1 MGGDFPL
8 TERAERLAQNSNTFY
23 FRPMALNFA
32 DLFEHAVDAFGE
44 RTAVACGDRQVT
56 YRELEER
63 ANRLAHHLAGLG
75 VGPGDHVGLYARNS
89 VEAIE
94 TLIASCKL
102 RAAAVNINY
111 RYVENEL
118 QYMFADSDLTALVYD
133 RRLAPVVAAAASAAP
148 GLVGY
153 VQIDDGSPPEHP
165 TAQGTAKTALPVT
178 GYDAALAAASLERD
192 FPARSGDDVYII
204 YTGGTTGYPK
214 GVMWR
219 HEDIW
224 RTLAGGIDF
233 VTGEPA
239 PDEWA
244 QSRKGLEG
252 GEFVKLCA
260 APLIHGNAQVA
271 ALAGLFSGETIVL
284 LPAFDAREIWRAVER
299 HQVNVL
305 VIIGDAMARP
315 LVEAYLAGAYDVCSL
330 VAVSSSAA
338 LFSPVV
344 KDACAKALP
353 DVVITEAIGS
363 TETGFAGISF
373 VSAGEP
379 HRGGPTVMAG
389 PDVVV
394 LDDDNQPAA
403 PGQVGRLARGGHVPL
418 GYYKDPE
425 RTSAMF
431 AEVNGKRYAVPG
443 DLARVED
450 DGTVTLLGRGNTCV
464 NTGGEKVFPEEVEGA
479 LKSHPDV
486 FDALV
491 IGLPDELLGQRVAA
505 LVQPRPDAAP
515 ELAALQEHVRGQIA
529 GYKVPRSIWLTEA
542 ITRTVSGKADYGWA
556 RQYAADHPP
565 GLDRPAGHPASA
577 PQ

>member
-1 MGGDFPL
+1 
-8 TERAERLAQNSNTFY
+8 
-23 FRPMALNFA
+23 MALNFA

-44 RTAVACGDRQVT
+44 RIAVACGDQQVT
-56 YRELEER
+56 YRELEEQT
-63 ANRLAHHLAGLG
+63 NRLAHHLADLG

-94 TLIASCKL
+94 TLLASCKL

-111 RYVENEL
+111 RYAENEL
-118 QYMFADSDLTALVYD
+118 QYMFADSDLAALVYD
-133 RRLAPVVAAAASAAP
+133 RMLASVVATAASAAP
-148 GLVGY
+148 GLRGLIE
-153 VQIDDGSPPEHP
+153 IDDGSPREDSEKPVVP
-165 TAQGTAKTALPVT
+165 TV
-178 GYDAALAAASLERD
+178 GYDQALAAASPERD

-214 GVMWR
+214 GVLWR

-224 RTLAGGIDF
+224 RTLAGGMDF
-233 VTGEPA
+233 VTGEPT

-271 ALAGLFSGETIVL
+271 ALAGLFSGETVVL
-284 LPAFDAREIWRAVER
+284 LPAFDAREIWRAVQR
-299 HQVNVL
+299 HHVNVL

-315 LVEAYLAGAYDVCSL
+315 LVEAYLAGDYDVSSL

-338 LFSPVV
+338 LFSPAV

-353 DVVITEAIGS
+353 DAVITEAIGS

-373 VSAGEP
+373 VSAGDP

-389 PDVVV
+389 PDVIV

-425 RTSAMF
+425 RTAAMF

-443 DLARVED
+443 DMARVEE

-491 IGLPDELLGQRVAA
+491 IGVPDERLGQRVAA
-505 LVQPRPDAAP
+505 LVQPRPGAAP
-515 ELAALQEHVRGQIA
+515 DPAALAEHVRGQIA

-542 ITRTVSGKADYGWA
+542 IRRTVSGKADYGWA
-556 RQYAADHPP
+556 RQYAASHPP

-577 PQ
+577 TQ

>member
-1 MGGDFPL
+1 
-8 TERAERLAQNSNTFY
+8 
-23 FRPMALNFA
+23 MALNFA

-44 RTAVACGDRQVT
+44 RIAVACGDQQVT
-56 YRELEER
+56 YRELEEQT
-63 ANRLAHHLAGLG
+63 NRLAHHLADLG

-94 TLIASCKL
+94 TLLASCKL

-111 RYVENEL
+111 RYAENEL
-118 QYMFADSDLTALVYD
+118 QYMFADSDLAALVYD
-133 RRLAPVVAAAASAAP
+133 RMLASVVATAASAAP
-148 GLVGY
+148 GLRGLIE
-153 VQIDDGSPPEHP
+153 IDDGSPREDSEKPVVP
-165 TAQGTAKTALPVT
+165 TV
-178 GYDAALAAASLERD
+178 GYDQALAAASPERD

-214 GVMWR
+214 GVLWR

-224 RTLAGGIDF
+224 RTLAGGMDF
-233 VTGEPA
+233 VTGEPT

-271 ALAGLFSGETIVL
+271 ALAGLFSGETVVL
-284 LPAFDAREIWRAVER
+284 LPAFDAQQIWRAVER

-315 LVEAYLAGAYDVCSL
+315 LVEAYLAGDYDVSSL

-338 LFSPVV
+338 LFSPAV

-353 DVVITEAIGS
+353 DAVITEAIGS

-373 VSAGEP
+373 VSAGDP

-389 PDVVV
+389 PDVIV

-425 RTSAMF
+425 RTAAMF

-443 DLARVED
+443 DMARVEE

-491 IGLPDELLGQRVAA
+491 IGLPDERLGQRVAA

-515 ELAALQEHVRGQIA
+515 DLAALQEHVRGQIA

-556 RQYAADHPP
+556 RQYAADHEPD
-565 GLDRPAGHPASA
+565 LDLSLQR
-577 PQ
+577 

>member
-1 MGGDFPL
+1 
-8 TERAERLAQNSNTFY
+8 
-23 FRPMALNFA
+23 MALNFA
-32 DLFEHAVDAFGE
+32 DLFEHAMDAFGE

-89 VEAIE
+89 VEALE

-133 RRLAPVVAAAASAAP
+133 RRLAPVVAAAAPAAP

-153 VQIDDGSPPEHP
+153 VEIDDGSPPEQP
-165 TAQGTAKTALPVT
+165 AAQGTAKTAVPVT
-178 GYDAALAAASLERD
+178 GYDAALAAASPERD

-239 PDEWA
+239 PDERA
-244 QSRKGLEG
+244 QSRKGLEA

-315 LVEAYLAGAYDVCSL
+315 LVEGYLAGAYDVSSL

-338 LFSPVV
+338 LFSPAV

-431 AEVNGKRYAVPG
+431 AEVNGRRYAVPG

-515 ELAALQEHVRGQIA
+515 DLAALQEHVRGQIA

-542 ITRTVSGKADYGWA
+542 ITRTVSGKADYGRA
-556 RQYAADHPP
+556 RQYAADHEPD
-565 GLDRPAGHPASA
+565 LDLSMQR
-577 PQ
+577 

>member
-1 MGGDFPL
+1 
-8 TERAERLAQNSNTFY
+8 
-23 FRPMALNFA
+23 MALNFA
-32 DLFEHAVDAFGE
+32 DLFEHAADAFAE

-94 TLIASCKL
+94 TLLAACKL

-118 QYMFADSDLTALVYD
+118 QYMLADSDPVALVYD
-133 RRLAPVVAAAASAAP
+133 RRLAPVVARAAAGRARPARPGGDRRRHAARP
-148 GLVGY
+148 GRPGPPAAARTTTPR
-153 VQIDDGSPPEHP
+153 SPPPHR
-165 TAQGTAKTALPVT
+165 T
-178 GYDAALAAASLERD
+178 RD
-192 FPARSGDDVYII
+192 FPARSADDVYII

-233 VTGEPA
+233 VTAEPL

-244 QSRKGLEG
+244 QSRKGLDN

-271 ALAGLFSGETIVL
+271 ALAGLFSGETIVM
-284 LPAFDAREIWRAVER
+284 LPAFDAREIWRAVQR
-299 HQVNVL
+299 HHVNVL

-315 LVEAYLAGAYDVCSL
+315 LVEAYADGDYDVSSL
-330 VAVSSSAA
+330 VAMSSSAA
-338 LFSPVV
+338 LFSPAV

-379 HRGGPTVMAG
+379 HRGGPTVIAG
-389 PDVVV
+389 PDVIV
-394 LDDDNQPAA
+394 LGDDGQPVA

-418 GYYKDPE
+418 GYYKDPVK
-425 RTSAMF
+425 TSAMF
-431 AEVNGKRYAVPG
+431 AEVDGKRYAIPG
-443 DLARVED
+443 DMARVEE
-450 DGTVTLLGRGNTCV
+450 DGTLTLLGRGNTCV
-464 NTGGEKVFPEEVEGA
+464 NSGGEKVFPEEVEGA

-491 IGLPDELLGQRVAA
+491 IGMPDDLLGQRVAA
-505 LVQPRPDAAP
+505 LVQPRPGTEPDP
-515 ELAALQEHVRGQIA
+515 AALQEHVRGHIA
-529 GYKVPRSIWLTEA
+529 GYKVPRSIWLTGT
-542 ITRTVSGKADYGWA
+542 IRRTVSGKADYAWA
-556 RQYAADHPP
+556 REYAGAREPA
-565 GLDRPAGHPASA
+565 LDTRR
-577 PQ
+577 

>member
-1 MGGDFPL
+1 
-8 TERAERLAQNSNTFY
+8 
-23 FRPMALNFA
+23 MALNFA

-118 QYMFADSDLTALVYD
+118 RYMFADSDLTALVYD
-133 RRLAPVVAAAASAAP
+133 RRLAPVVAEAASAAP
-148 GLVGY
+148 GLRGCVE
-153 VQIDDGSPPEHP
+153 IDDGSPPEQA
-165 TAQGTAKTALPVT
+165 TAQGTAKTAAPVT
-178 GYDAALAAASLERD
+178 GYDAALAAASPERD
-192 FPARSGDDVYII
+192 FTARSGDDVYII

-244 QSRKGLEG
+244 QSRQGLEG

-271 ALAGLFSGETIVL
+271 ALASLFSGETVVL
-284 LPAFDAREIWRAVER
+284 LPAFDAREIWRAVQR

-315 LVEAYLAGAYDVCSL
+315 LVEAYLAGAYDVSSL

-338 LFSPVV
+338 LFSPAV
-344 KDACAKALP
+344 KDACAQALP
-353 DVVITEAIGS
+353 DAVITEAIGS

-394 LDDDNQPAA
+394 LDDHGGLAG

-418 GYYKDPE
+418 GYYQDPE
-425 RTSAMF
+425 RTAAMF

-443 DLARVED
+443 DMARVED

-515 ELAALQEHVRGQIA
+515 DLAALQEHVRGQIA

-542 ITRTVSGKADYGWA
+542 ITRTVSGKADYGSA

-577 PQ
+577 TP